1 MHISKAVSII
11 KDHFVYRCHAG
22 RFKRMRP
29 HEHRLECIKTFI
41 IGHETKLLMFSV
53 SINPSK
59 CVIKQTH
66 LRILIRCLKAHSKC
80 LCMWTELINFII
92 VCPFS
97 NSPSNRYKTS
107 TLHTNKCFSRIVRS
121 HILVYQIALTIMSKR
136 SAWGNAA
143 HAKRT
148 EMKT

>member
-1 MHISKAVSII
+1 M
-11 KDHFVYRCHAG
+11 YRCHAG
-22 RFKRMRP
+22 RFKRIRP

-80 LCMWTELINFII
+80 PCMWTELINFII
-92 VCPFS
+92 VCPLS

-107 TLHTNKCFSRIVRS
+107 ALHTNKCFSWTNC
-121 HILVYQIALTIMSKR
+121 ALSYFNVSNCSYDHVEEIRLRKCCTRKTNRNENLKCFQKR
-136 SAWGNAA
+136 N
-143 HAKRT
+143 
-148 EMKT
+148 